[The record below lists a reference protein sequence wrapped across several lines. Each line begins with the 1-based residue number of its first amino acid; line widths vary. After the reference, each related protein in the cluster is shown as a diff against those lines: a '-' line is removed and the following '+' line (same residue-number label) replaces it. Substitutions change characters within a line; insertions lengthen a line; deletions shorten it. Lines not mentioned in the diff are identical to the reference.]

1 MDEEGRLKELTR
13 RPNARAEARKPKP
26 LGDILAGYIS
36 TCLEPQHEVFAKVAE
51 AWEEIVPGEF
61 GAFCRLAGVRRGMV
75 QVRVSSPA
83 YLHQMRL
90 RSGELLAHL
99 QLRAGRKTVRN
110 IRFEIGC

>member
-36 TCLEPQHEVFAKVAE
+36 TCLEPQHEVYAKVAE
-51 AWEEIVPGEF
+51 AWEEIVPRELSG
-61 GAFCRLAGVRRGMV
+61 FCRLADVSRGMAR
-75 QVRVSSPA
+75 VRVSSPS

-90 RSGELLAHL
+90 RSGELLTHL
-99 QLRAGRKTVRN
+99 QLRAGRKAVRN